1 MGEVYDQGQLRYFLW
16 RALVSV
22 GVDWPMWMLVMM
34 SVFVMGK
41 WAQGLAGDTYHNI
54 FLFTKGIVAHLSW
67 GYVVWGLTGG
77 LVVVGFCPLY
87 YVVGLATD
95 LLIALGVLLE
105 RLDHLPSRLKLVIM
119 RIGLIPIGKVIIAL
133 PHAIMIIVFSIKQLP
148 GRSIIPI

>member
-1 MGEVYDQGQLRYFLW
+1 M
-16 RALVSV
+16 
-22 GVDWPMWMLVMM
+22 
-34 SVFVMGK
+34 
-41 WAQGLAGDTYHNI
+41 
-54 FLFTKGIVAHLSW
+54 
-67 GYVVWGLTGG
+67 
-77 LVVVGFCPLY
+77 VGFCPLY

>member
-1 MGEVYDQGQLRYFLW
+1 M
-16 RALVSV
+16 
-22 GVDWPMWMLVMM
+22 
-34 SVFVMGK
+34 
-41 WAQGLAGDTYHNI
+41 
-54 FLFTKGIVAHLSW
+54 
-67 GYVVWGLTGG
+67 
-77 LVVVGFCPLY
+77 VGFCPLY

-148 GRSIIPI
+148 ARSIIPI